1 MLLVVRKI
9 TGLQFAIRS
18 TVLPLKLGTG
28 DPAVYS
34 FESRRPSFGRLLMP
48 LRRVALSRVAFVC
61 AGLFA
66 LASLVDCPTCRA
78 ADPPAAQ
85 PKVQRPRRQ
94 RAPRLPNSLIG
105 RITDETGA
113 PVADARV
120 EIYPQGGGAVSF
132 AKTQPDGSYALERV
146 PS

>member
-1 MLLVVRKI
+1 
-9 TGLQFAIRS
+9 
-18 TVLPLKLGTG
+18 
-28 DPAVYS
+28 
-34 FESRRPSFGRLLMP
+34 MP
-48 LRRVALSRVAFVC
+48 LRRVALFRVAFVS

-66 LASLVDCPTCRA
+66 LTSLVDCPTCRA

-94 RAPRLPNSLIG
+94 RPPRLPNSLIG

-120 EIYPQGGGAVSF
+120 EMYPQGGGIVSF
-132 AKTQPDGSYALERV
+132 AKTQADGSYAFERV
-146 PS
+146 PSNAYDPSACVFASSASAASVSSTMETTTSTFRSIRPRR